1 MNNRSKQ
8 TRSNAVRSELPISA
22 APGSIASTPRRA
34 GQTVVSAIRVALAR
48 VSVLGLLAACGSV
61 PWQPTARAADAASLR
76 FVGAEQGEYRFDTGA
91 LRGVLHGGGKSTGL
105 LPVFD
110 AATGTVLSKSMG
122 LLSPYRILSKGTQHG
137 IAAWYWDS
145 QTRQLPDGAVEVR
158 WAANETFP
166 LDLSAVYRWAAA
178 NTADLTVTVTAR
190 QDLPQFEIFVACY
203 FDGFTQAFVYAQD
216 AAAGLPAF
224 LPASRSEGVWQVFPR
239 DGQVAA
245 LVGDGRWQHPPH
257 PVAWTIRRPLAAPLA
272 IRRHP
277 QLGRTALVMSPP
289 EDCFAV
295 YTPYSEDGHGSL
307 YLGLI
312 GRDVRAGQSASGR
325 VRLVIGS
332 QLSDA
337 QAVAAYQDYVR
348 SLGTPQEP

>member
-1 MNNRSKQ
+1 MNNRSQ
-8 TRSNAVRSELPISA
+8 PTQSNPVRRKRPISA
-22 APGSIASTPRRA
+22 AAGSVLRA
-34 GQTVVSAIRVALAR
+34 AFPFLSF
-48 VSVLGLLAACGSV
+48 LGLLAVCGSL
-61 PWQPTARAADAASLR
+61 PWQPTARAADAGSLR
-76 FVGAEQGEYRFDTGA
+76 FVAAEHGEYRFDTGV
-91 LRGVLHGGGKSTGL
+91 LRGVLHSGGKSTGL
-105 LPVFD
+105 LPVSD

-166 LDLSAVYRWAAA
+166 LDLIAVYRWTAA
-178 NTADLTVTVTAR
+178 NTADLHITVTAR
-190 QDLPQFEIFVACY
+190 QNLPQFEVFVACY
-203 FDGFTQAFVYAQD
+203 FEGFTQAFVYAQN
-216 AAAGLPAF
+216 AAGGPPTF

-239 DGQVAA
+239 DGQVAS

-257 PVAWTIRRPLAAPLA
+257 PVDWTIRRPLAAPLA
-272 IRRHP
+272 MRRNL
-277 QLGRTALVMSPP
+277 QQGLTALVMSPP
-289 EDCFAV
+289 DDCFAV

-325 VRLVIGS
+325 TRLVIGR

-337 QAVAAYQDYVR
+337 QAVAAYQDYIR
-348 SLGTPQEP
+348 SLDMPREP